1 MGDPVNQYENP
12 DSPTVLLR
20 RLHRWRMAFF
30 GLVILLAGMLSG
42 AAATLLVV
50 GHIGRESRPP
60 AADAVKE
67 LLLRVGPRLHLSE
80 EQVKQVQPIVGK
92 HMQRLDEI
100 RQKGRTEIVEEL
112 RLMNEEMFTVLNEN
126 QARLWQQLLQGLPGE
141 MRHVPDWYG
150 PGAGRGP
157 GPRRRMGPP
166 ADRPGP
172 LHVSPNNA
180 PAPPNDV
187 TPHNAPGPLP

>member
-1 MGDPVNQYENP
+1 
-12 DSPTVLLR
+12 
-20 RLHRWRMAFF
+20 
-30 GLVILLAGMLSG
+30 
-42 AAATLLVV
+42 
-50 GHIGRESRPP
+50 
-60 AADAVKE
+60 

-80 EQVKQVQPIVGK
+80 EQMKQVQPIVGK

>member
-12 DSPTVLLR
+12 DGPTVLLR
-20 RLHRWRMAFF
+20 RLHHWRMAFF

-42 AAATLLVV
+42 AAVALLVV
-50 GHIGRESRPP
+50 GHIGRERRPP
-60 AADAVKE
+60 AVPPVTE
-67 LLLRVGPRLHLSE
+67 LITRVVPRLHLSE
-80 EQVKQVQPIVGK
+80 EQTRQIEPIVQK
-92 HMQRLDEI
+92 HYERLDAI
-100 RQKGRTEIVEEL
+100 RQEGRTEIMEEL
-112 RLMNEEMFTVLNEN
+112 KLMNEEMFTVLNED
-126 QARLWQQLLQGLPGE
+126 QARLWQQLLQGLPSE

-172 LHVSPNNA
+172 RHVSPNDS

-187 TPHNAPGPLP
+187 TPHSVPGPLP